1 MQSITPTSDFL
12 TTLLCNPSHEVCL
25 PWLFSRMKPKSFTTS
40 NVFWATEPL
49 IYSTC
54 FSNHLPISEHF
65 CQAKR
70 FVLCCTR
77 WLQNCRISG
86 QGGCYGAFR
95 GTMCGGVRD
104 NVDGS
109 YQNCISERRHR
120 QRLSIK
126 IIKHEFTFSYIQ
138 QFYNHHL
145 VKCPNHFNV
154 PWLVTQIYLGS
165 TIITIYFSTQPPL
178 AVKDLE
184 CWQPVAPTFT
194 GLSWEIILVATLR
207 IYCIFNIVPCKIGSY
222 ERYRH
227 IK

>member
-25 PWLFSRMKPKSFTTS
+25 PWLFSRMKPKSITTS
-40 NVFWATEPL
+40 NVFLATEPL
-49 IYSTC
+49 YTVHVFLIIFQSQSI
-54 FSNHLPISEHF
+54 F
-65 CQAKR
+65 AKPSALSFAAR
-70 FVLCCTR
+70 AGY
-77 WLQNCRISG
+77 RIAGYQVREDAMVPSG
-86 QGGCYGAFR
+86 APCVVVR
-95 GTMCGGVRD
+95 GVRD

-194 GLSWEIILVATLR
+194 GLSWEIIATSR
-207 IYCIFNIVPCKIGSY
+207 IYCIFNIVPSRIGSY